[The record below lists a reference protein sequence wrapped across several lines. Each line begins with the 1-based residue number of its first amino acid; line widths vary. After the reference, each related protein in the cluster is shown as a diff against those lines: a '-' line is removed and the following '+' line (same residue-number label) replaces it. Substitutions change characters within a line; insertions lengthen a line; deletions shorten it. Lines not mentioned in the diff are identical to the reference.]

1 MATVEFYHDDMN
13 NQGIITF
20 KISDSELHKASEN
33 IGLLARLVLG
43 LSDGSPL
50 MTVQNLLIILEGIE
64 AAKEKERK
72 DAAQQN

>member
-13 NQGIITF
+13 NQGVITF

-33 IGLLARLVLG
+33 IGLLARLVR
-43 LSDGSPL
+43 DGSPL
-50 MTVQNLLIILEGIE
+50 MTVQNLLIILEGVE
-64 AAKEKERK
+64 VAKEKERK